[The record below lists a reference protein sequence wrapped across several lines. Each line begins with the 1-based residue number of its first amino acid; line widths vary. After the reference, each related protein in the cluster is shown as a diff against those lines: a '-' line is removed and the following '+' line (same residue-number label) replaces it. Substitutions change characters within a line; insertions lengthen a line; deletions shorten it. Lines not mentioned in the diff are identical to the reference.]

1 MRHLKPIAGILIV
14 FILGALMGALAARF
28 YATFQSGRPH
38 HRRSQEERVEFI
50 MKRLSDDLD
59 LSATQQKEIRP
70 IVASTE
76 EKIQSIKDEY
86 APGIRTL
93 HDASIEEIKTRLTPG
108 QKAELDR
115 MHAEWKRRR
124 QDRKSR

>member
-14 FILGALMGALAARF
+14 FILGALTGALTARF
-28 YATFQSGRPH
+28 YATFESGRPH

-50 MKRLSDDLD
+50 MKRLTDDLD
-59 LSATQQKEIRP
+59 LSATQQKEIRL

-76 EKIQSIKDEY
+76 EKIQSIRDEY
-86 APGIRTL
+86 APGIRAL
-93 HDASIEEIKTRLTPG
+93 HEESIEKIKTRLTPG

-115 MHAEWKRRR
+115 MHAEWKQRR
-124 QDRKSR
+124 QDRNSR

>member
-1 MRHLKPIAGILIV
+1 MRKLKPIVGILIV
-14 FILGALMGALAARF
+14 FILGALTGALTARF
-28 YATFQSGRPH
+28 YATFESGRPH
-38 HRRSQEERVEFI
+38 HRRNQEERVEFI

-59 LSATQQKEIRP
+59 LSATQQKEISP

>member
-1 MRHLKPIAGILIV
+1 MRQLKPMVGILIV
-14 FILGALMGALAARF
+14 FSLGALTGALTTRF
-28 YATFQSGRPH
+28 YTKFESGRPH
-38 HRRSQEERVEFI
+38 HRRSQEERVDFI
-50 MKRLSDDLD
+50 MKRLTDDLD

-76 EKIQSIKDEY
+76 EKIQSIKAEY
-86 APGIRTL
+86 APGIRAL

-108 QKAELDR
+108 QRAELDR

>member
-14 FILGALMGALAARF
+14 FILGALTGALTARF
-28 YATFQSGRPH
+28 YATFESRRPH

-50 MKRLSDDLD
+50 MKRLTDDLD
-59 LSATQQKEIRP
+59 LSATQQTEIRL

-76 EKIQSIKDEY
+76 EKIQSIRDEY
-86 APGIRTL
+86 APGIRAL
-93 HDASIEEIKTRLTPG
+93 RDESIEKIKTRLTSD

-115 MHAEWKRRR
+115 MHAEWKQRR
-124 QDRKSR
+124 QDRNSR